1 MTESDKRP
9 VMNNLTHWKAEQARA
24 SGTATWQN
32 IADSVV
38 PVVDEEQVARLA
50 NRPGDRWQDVAAA
63 TRPVASPAARVGA
76 EASALDPPPARV
88 RTVRRLAAK
97 RGLSSL
103 AGVHPGIRACQD
115 RTGGRVAR
123 QARDR

>member
-1 MTESDKRP
+1 MISL
-9 VMNNLTHWKAEQARA
+9 VHWKAEKALVC
-24 SGTATWQN
+24 GTATWQP
-32 IADSVV
+32 IAESGL
-38 PVVDEEQVARLA
+38 PVADREHVTRLA
-50 NRPGDRWQDVAAA
+50 PRPGLRGGDVATGTGA
-63 TRPVASPAARVGA
+63 VALPAARVGA

-97 RGLSSL
+97 RGLSRL